1 MFANLGSHEFV
12 SSDADRGDILGNLFL
27 KQPSNK
33 PVGKENKMRLF
44 VFAVIVLSTVMVL
57 GGMAESQNTQLSA
70 PPDVAISNWIPLGE
84 SFGFVI
90 VNTGKTTK
98 PKQPGQPALSGYFMV
113 KRGDV
118 WSRLIDEWPLR
129 VVPLAQK

>member
-1 MFANLGSHEFV
+1 
-12 SSDADRGDILGNLFL
+12 
-27 KQPSNK
+27 
-33 PVGKENKMRLF
+33 MRPF
-44 VFAVIVLSTVMVL
+44 VFALIVLSTVMVL

-70 PPDVAISNWIPLGE
+70 PPDVAISNWIPLGD

-90 VNTGKTTK
+90 VKAAK
-98 PKQPGQPALSGYFMV
+98 PKQFAQPALSGYFMV

-118 WSRLIDEWPLR
+118 WFRLIEEWPLR